1 MLPLLNAVLRAVLP
15 APADFLADV
24 VTDSIEHVPGI
35 VRAAKDPVELEDEL
49 FAFFEDVLDDL
60 PFIETADAVELASG
74 AVTLVGVLTK
84 ACRQAKP
91 RPWRA
96 RRRGVA

>member
-1 MLPLLNAVLRAVLP
+1 MPTVVLDDGRPIAESGAILWY
-15 APADFLADV
+15 FGEG
-24 VTDSIEHVPGI
+24 TRFVPDD
-35 VRAAKDPVELEDEL
+35 ASKYSEDEL

-74 AVTLVGVLTK
+74 AVALVGVLTK